1 MTLRKMAYNLRK
13 RHDSVLQPI
22 AASLPPDLLRLI
34 FVFYLVM
41 PKHRYRLRSRL
52 KYRVLE
58 ESQN

>member
-34 FVFYLVM
+34 YIFFVLK
-41 PKHRYRLRSRL
+41 PQHKYRLRTRP